1 MRLGTS
7 LRSRPAPRT
16 AELAKRLMPTLGISK
31 LTDAT
36 GSDRLGLPVVL
47 SSRPRGKTRRLHSGK
62 GLTLVDASTGAL
74 MEAVEYAVAE
84 NASARGPDVWLPL
97 RELSAALPKGLRLGD
112 FAPRLGVA
120 PPQEQRTPGVYCEE
134 VTGRTKAL
142 LPAELVLVP
151 CPLYGGMS
159 LFGWST
165 NGLASGNTLQEAT
178 LHALLEVLERDS
190 MAMTIARD
198 ESRLVRNASLPPPF
212 QELVPHWERLGI
224 ELIVRFL
231 PNQFGLPCF
240 EAAIHEPASRDLRL
254 ARGWG
259 CHLDRGIALS
269 RAVCEV
275 AQSRIGV
282 IHARRHGRARRPGA
296 IARGTKP
303 GQYDRQARTDD
314 LGNGTQ
320 GDHTARMLIR
330 MTNATGAIDFG
341 AVPNIVCN
349 SVRSA
354 MRELRGRL
362 DAAGITRIFRRRMH
376 FNAQPEALLGLHVVK
391 VVVPLCESAVGSH
404 VRMGPRLLHRVVG
417 QGPVPK
423 PAGTP

>member
-1 MRLGTS
+1 
-7 LRSRPAPRT
+7 
-16 AELAKRLMPTLGISK
+16 MPTLGISK

-47 SSRPRGKTRRLHSGK
+47 SSRPRGKTIRLHSGK
-62 GLTLVDASTGAL
+62 GLTLDDASTGAL

-97 RELSAALPKGLRLGD
+97 SELSAALPKGLRLGD

-134 VTGRTKAL
+134 VMGRTKAL

-151 CPLYGGMS
+151 CPLDGGMS

-165 NGLASGNTLQEAT
+165 NGLASGNTLEEAT

-190 MAMTIARD
+190 MAMTLARD
-198 ESRLVRNASLPPPF
+198 ESRLVRSASLPPPF
-212 QELVPHWERLGI
+212 QELIPKWERLGI

-269 RAVCEV
+269 RAVCEA

-282 IHARRHGRARRPGA
+282 IQCPSARSCASPRCHSGWHEARTIRPPGA
-296 IARGTKP
+296 
-303 GQYDRQARTDD
+303 Y
-314 LGNGTQ
+314 
-320 GDHTARMLIR
+320 
-330 MTNATGAIDFG
+330 
-341 AVPNIVCN
+341 
-349 SVRSA
+349 
-354 MRELRGRL
+354 GR
-362 DAAGITRIFRRRMH
+362 
-376 FNAQPEALLGLHVVK
+376 PW
-391 VVVPLCESAVGSH
+391 
-404 VRMGPRLLHRVVG
+404 
-417 QGPVPK
+417 
-423 PAGTP
+423 